1 MFKPRD
7 ERDTVYVNR
16 DDARHPLS
24 AFSRHAFE
32 LDGAEWPSAEHY
44 YQAMKFTDA
53 ELQARIR
60 AASDPAEARKQ
71 ARQFARRHK
80 RALRKD
86 WEKMKRVI
94 MTRAIYIKCRTHA
107 EVAAA
112 LLATGEAELVDNS
125 QYDYYWGAGRDF
137 RGGNHFGRLLMDVR
151 ARLREERTAG

>member
-24 AFSRHAFE
+24 TFSRHAFE
-32 LDGAEWPSAEHY
+32 LDGAEWPSVEHY
-44 YQAMKFTDA
+44 YQAMKFTDP

-60 AASDPAEARKQ
+60 AAGDPTEARKL

-125 QYDYYWGAGRDF
+125 QYDYYWGTGRDF
-137 RGGNHFGRLLMDVR
+137 RGGNHFGEVLMGIR
-151 ARLREERTAG
+151 SKLREEG